1 MGASRRLTAVT
12 AALALAVVAGPLA
25 VPSAAE
31 SGADGADGVGGAPSA
46 LPTLP
51 VPADVISAGTTGFL
65 SIGQDSDLLWT
76 RYAGG
81 ATTPLGRDIGRS
93 TATLMH
99 GSVSD
104 VVALERGTEY
114 DTDHRV
120 ELHDMGTGDISVV
133 PLGRNRS
140 LNAVVG
146 STVVACRVP
155 YPTDATCTEAH
166 LMSVADGVTTDRVVT
181 GLPSGAFG
189 LRAAAATTGAL
200 ALSYKTSA
208 AGGTTADGLAVVDL
222 ASGTATTS
230 HLASA
235 GFTTAVSPAYVSSVS
250 TGNAPVL
257 SVENR
262 ATGTV
267 TRLSALGPGY
277 PLTGLV
283 GNWAVFGPNT
293 PLGAG
298 SADWDFSLRAVPVGG
313 GAVRKVLDHA
323 TTVVPAPDGAVLV
336 TGGTVAKGE
345 GVYRVS
351 VGPDGAPV
359 ADMVASK
366 GAPTK
371 LALLS
376 SSVPAVATLDPAPW
390 KARWQLSRSNAEVT
404 LTLRHTATGAVGRW
418 HLDRTDNTTDW
429 VRMDW
434 AGRIFMDWTGGI
446 DSGSAP
452 NGAYTWQITAKPYDN
467 LGPTLNVS
475 GGFTVARPPAP
486 HDYTDNGSP
495 DILARDSSGALWR
508 EDTVYYPGSHQ
519 LTGSDRVKVGPGWNV
534 YSRIVAVGNVAGSSA
549 GDLIARDSAGVL
561 WLYTGTGKG
570 TFAARTKI
578 GPGWNIYTQITG
590 TGDFTG
596 DGRADLVARDGSGA
610 LWLYRGTGNAKAPY
624 ATRTKIGPG
633 WNIYKEIVAVGNIA
647 GSSAGDLIA
656 RDNAGMLWLYTGKG
670 NGTFAPRTKI
680 GPGWNIY
687 TQMFGIGDSN
697 VDGKPDLI
705 TRDSTGTTWRYLGTG
720 NAAAPFAKRELTG
733 VLFAH
738 QYNTAL

>member
-1 MGASRRLTAVT
+1 M
-12 AALALAVVAGPLA
+12 
-25 VPSAAE
+25 
-31 SGADGADGVGGAPSA
+31 
-46 LPTLP
+46 P

-65 SIGQDSDLLWT
+65 SIGLDSDLLWT

-140 LNAVVG
+140 LKGVVG

-155 YPTDATCTEAH
+155 YPTDDTCTEAH

-181 GLPSGAFG
+181 GLPGGAFG

-235 GFTTAVSPAYVSSVS
+235 GFTTAISPAYVSSVS

-277 PLTGLV
+277 PLTGLA

-293 PLGAG
+293 QLGAG

-345 GVYRVS
+345 GVYRIS

-371 LALLS
+371 LALLG

-404 LTLRHTATGAVGRW
+404 VTLRHTATGAVGRW

-434 AGRIFMDWTGGI
+434 AGRIFMDWTGG
-446 DSGSAP
+446 
-452 NGAYTWQITAKPYDN
+452 
-467 LGPTLNVS
+467 
-475 GGFTVARPPAP
+475 
-486 HDYTDNGSP
+486 
-495 DILARDSSGALWR
+495 
-508 EDTVYYPGSHQ
+508 
-519 LTGSDRVKVGPGWNV
+519 
-534 YSRIVAVGNVAGSSA
+534 
-549 GDLIARDSAGVL
+549 
-561 WLYTGTGKG
+561 
-570 TFAARTKI
+570 
-578 GPGWNIYTQITG
+578 
-590 TGDFTG
+590 
-596 DGRADLVARDGSGA
+596 
-610 LWLYRGTGNAKAPY
+610 
-624 ATRTKIGPG
+624 
-633 WNIYKEIVAVGNIA
+633 
-647 GSSAGDLIA
+647 
-656 RDNAGMLWLYTGKG
+656 
-670 NGTFAPRTKI
+670 
-680 GPGWNIY
+680 
-687 TQMFGIGDSN
+687 
-697 VDGKPDLI
+697 
-705 TRDSTGTTWRYLGTG
+705 ST
-720 NAAAPFAKRELTG
+720 AAPPPMAPTPGRSRRSRTTISG
-733 VLFAH
+733 RR
-738 QYNTAL
+738 